1 MHVKNIIMCEAL
13 LISNKIVRLGTRSYQ
28 QMMEAMTPD
37 SYSVAQLS
45 RLNRDLELFYEIL
58 YNQWD
63 TITEEE
69 YKTFGRQLVV
79 MLQTL
84 KELYLTCKRIGDR
97 NLDKQ
102 IELLEMNYSAIYEVN
117 SDIVNFRIKLPKD
130 NGFKKAMEEAGKRI
144 NR

>member
-1 MHVKNIIMCEAL
+1 MCEAT

-28 QMMEAMTPD
+28 QMMETMTPD

-45 RLNRDLELFYEIL
+45 RLNRDLGIFYEML
-58 YNQWD
+58 YNQWNA
-63 TITEEE
+63 ITEEE
-69 YKTFGRQLVV
+69 YNTFGNQLVV

-84 KELYLTCKRIGDR
+84 KDLYLACKRIGGNK

-102 IELLEMNYSAIYEVN
+102 VELLGMNYSAICEVN
-117 SDIVNFRIKLPKD
+117 NDIVNFRIKLPKD
-130 NGFKKAMEEAGKRI
+130 DGFKKVMEEAAKRI

>member
-1 MHVKNIIMCEAL
+1 MCEAL
-13 LISNKIVRLGTRSYQ
+13 FISNKIVRLGTRSYQ

-37 SYSVAQLS
+37 TYSVAQLS
-45 RLNRDLELFYEIL
+45 RLNRDLELFYETL
-58 YNQWD
+58 YNQWN

-69 YKTFGRQLVV
+69 YKTFGNQLVV

-97 NLDKQ
+97 KLDKQ

-117 SDIVNFRIKLPKD
+117 SDIVNFRINLPKD
-130 NGFKKAMEEAGKRI
+130 ENFKKIMEEAGRRV

>member
-1 MHVKNIIMCEAL
+1 MCEAT

-28 QMMEAMTPD
+28 QMMETMTPD

-45 RLNRDLELFYEIL
+45 RLNRDLELFYETL
-58 YNQWD
+58 YNQWN

-69 YKTFGRQLVV
+69 YKTFGGQLVV

-84 KELYLTCKRIGDR
+84 KELYQACKRIGNK

-117 SDIVNFRIKLPKD
+117 SDIVNFRINLPKD
-130 NGFKKAMEEAGKRI
+130 ERFKRVMEEASKRI
-144 NR
+144 NK

>member
-1 MHVKNIIMCEAL
+1 
-13 LISNKIVRLGTRSYQ
+13 
-28 QMMEAMTPD
+28 MMEAMTPGK
-37 SYSVAQLS
+37 YSVAQLS

-58 YNQWD
+58 YNQWN

-69 YKTFGRQLVV
+69 YKTFGNQLVV

-97 NLDKQ
+97 KLDKQ

-117 SDIVNFRIKLPKD
+117 SDIVNFRINLPKD
-130 NGFKKAMEEAGKRI
+130 ENFKKIMEEAGRRV

>member
-1 MHVKNIIMCEAL
+1 MCEAT

-28 QMMEAMTPD
+28 QMMETMTPD
-37 SYSVAQLS
+37 SYSVTQLS
-45 RLNRDLELFYEIL
+45 RLNRDLESFYETL
-58 YNQWD
+58 YNQWN

-69 YKTFGRQLVV
+69 YKTFGNQLVV

-97 NLDKQ
+97 KLDKQ

-117 SDIVNFRIKLPKD
+117 SDIVNFRINLPKD
-130 NGFKKAMEEAGKRI
+130 ERFKMVMEEAAKRI
-144 NR
+144 NK

>member
-1 MHVKNIIMCEAL
+1 MCEAT

-28 QMMEAMTPD
+28 QMMETMTPD

-45 RLNRDLELFYEIL
+45 RLNRDLELFYETL
-58 YNQWD
+58 YNQWN

-69 YKTFGRQLVV
+69 YKAFGGQLVV

-84 KELYLTCKRIGDR
+84 KELYQACKRIGNK

-102 IELLEMNYSAIYEVN
+102 IELLEMNYSAIYEIN
-117 SDIVNFRIKLPKD
+117 SDIVNFRINLPKD
-130 NGFKKAMEEAGKRI
+130 EKFKRVMEEASKRI
-144 NR
+144 NYKN

>member
-1 MHVKNIIMCEAL
+1 MCEAS

-45 RLNRDLELFYEIL
+45 RLNRDLELFYETL
-58 YNQWD
+58 YNQWN

-69 YKTFGRQLVV
+69 YKTFGNQLVV

-84 KELYLTCKRIGDR
+84 KELYLACKRIGDR

-102 IELLEMNYSAIYEVN
+102 IELLGMNYSAICEVN
-117 SDIVNFRIKLPKD
+117 NDIVNFRIKLSKD
-130 NGFKKAMEEAGKRI
+130 DGFKKVMEEAAKRI

>member
-1 MHVKNIIMCEAL
+1 
-13 LISNKIVRLGTRSYQ
+13 
-28 QMMEAMTPD
+28 MMETMTPD

-45 RLNRDLELFYEIL
+45 RLNRDLESFYETL
-58 YNQWD
+58 YNQWN

-69 YKTFGRQLVV
+69 YKTFGGQLVV

-84 KELYLTCKRIGDR
+84 KELYQACKRIGGNK

-102 IELLEMNYSAIYEVN
+102 VELLGMNYSAICEVN
-117 SDIVNFRIKLPKD
+117 NDIVNFRIKLPKD
-130 NGFKKAMEEAGKRI
+130 DGFKKVMEEAAKRI

>member
-1 MHVKNIIMCEAL
+1 MCEAT

-28 QMMEAMTPD
+28 QMMETMTPD

-45 RLNRDLELFYEIL
+45 RLNRDLEIFYEML
-58 YNQWD
+58 YNQWNA
-63 TITEEE
+63 ITEEE
-69 YKTFGRQLVV
+69 YNTFGNQLVV

-84 KELYLTCKRIGDR
+84 KDLYLACKRIGDR
-97 NLDKQ
+97 KLDKQ

-117 SDIVNFRIKLPKD
+117 SDIVNFRINLPKD
-130 NGFKKAMEEAGKRI
+130 DGFKKVMEEAAKRI

>member
-1 MHVKNIIMCEAL
+1 MCEAL
-13 LISNKIVRLGTRSYQ
+13 FISNKIVRLGTRSYQ

-45 RLNRDLELFYEIL
+45 RLNRDLELFYETL
-58 YNQWD
+58 YNQLD

-69 YKTFGRQLVV
+69 YKTFGNQLVV

-130 NGFKKAMEEAGKRI
+130 ESFKNIMEEAGKRI